1 MPFNRPTPT
10 EILNRLE
17 VELNAAFPGAD
28 AKLRNSVE
36 AVLARLTAM
45 AAHEMFG
52 FLDWLSDQILPDTAE
67 QEFLVRH
74 GTIWNILRKAAGA
87 AEGTITF
94 TGTNGSTVPAGSILR
109 RADNVEYS
117 VDVDITVAG
126 GTGTGVVTCLTPGA
140 SGNAGAG
147 VKINLI
153 SPVAGVQS
161 QANVTIISG
170 GTDVES
176 DEELRGRIIARI
188 QKPPQGG
195 AAHDYEAW
203 ALEVPGVTRAWPY
216 PMQYG
221 LGTVGLTF
229 VMDNKAGTI
238 IPSAGEVA
246 SVQTHIDDPAVR
258 PVTADVT
265 VFAPVAVPVN
275 LEIHISPNS
284 LAVQK
289 AVKAELEAFFRREA
303 TPGGTLYK
311 SRINE
316 AISTAAGEFDH
327 VLVTPSADIVMTFGQ
342 MPVIGTFTWAGL

>member
-1 MPFNRPTPT
+1 MPFNRPTPND
-10 EILNRLE
+10 ILNRLE

-28 AKLRNSVE
+28 SKLRHSVE

-52 FLDWLSDQILPDTAE
+52 FLDWLADQILPDTAE
-67 QEFLVRH
+67 EEFLIRH
-74 GTIWNILRKAAGA
+74 GGLWRILRKAAGA

-94 TGTNGSTVPAGSILR
+94 TGTDGGAVPAGSILR

-117 VDVDITVAG
+117 LDADVTIAG
-126 GTGTGVVTCLTPGA
+126 STGTGTVTCLTPGA

-153 SPVAGVQS
+153 SPVMGVQS
-161 QANVTIISG
+161 QASVILIGG

-176 DEELRGRIIARI
+176 IEELRGRIIARI

-216 PMQYG
+216 PLQYG
-221 LGTVGLTF
+221 LGTVGVTF

-238 IPSAGEVA
+238 IPDAGEVA
-246 SVQTHIDDPAVR
+246 SVQTHIDAVR
-258 PVTADVT
+258 PVTADVI
-265 VFAPVAVPVN
+265 VFAPVAVPVDF
-275 LEIHISPNS
+275 EIHLTPNS
-284 LAVQK
+284 LAVQN
-289 AVKAELEAFFRREA
+289 AIKAELEDFFRREA
-303 TPGGTLYK
+303 IPGGTLYI
-311 SRINE
+311 SRIRE

-327 VLVTPSADIVMTFGQ
+327 VLVTPNANIVMTFGQ
-342 MPVIGTFTWAGL
+342 MPVTGTFTWAGL